1 MALKKKAASRR
12 RPIVDEPQLLAVA
25 VRRQTAEENR
35 QYRVALQLLLSEM
48 VRQQL
53 GSGERENEEQ

>member
-1 MALKKKAASRR
+1 MAVKKKAASRR

-25 VRRQTAEENR
+25 VRRQTDEETR
-35 QYRVALQLLLSEM
+35 QFRVALKILLSEM

-53 GSGERENEEQ
+53 GRGETENEEQ